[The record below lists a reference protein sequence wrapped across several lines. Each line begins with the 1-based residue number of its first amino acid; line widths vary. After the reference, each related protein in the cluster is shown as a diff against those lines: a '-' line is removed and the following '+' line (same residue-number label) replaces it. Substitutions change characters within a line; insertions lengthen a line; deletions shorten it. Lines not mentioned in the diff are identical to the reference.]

1 MTSIAVR
8 LSHSASRADQSVI
21 AVQGPSA
28 AFIKQAWSDGTA
40 SQAASGEAGQLAKKI
55 VANDTRLRQG
65 DAALASY
72 ARTLRET
79 RTTVERLRVEWDEA
93 DGTYQIQAQPHQQR
107 RSPAASP
114 RAGPAAAR

>member
-1 MTSIAVR
+1 MSGESALPMPNGVPDSMTSIAVR

-72 ARTLRET
+72 ARTCLLYTSRC
-79 RTTVERLRVEWDEA
+79 V
-93 DGTYQIQAQPHQQR
+93 
-107 RSPAASP
+107 
-114 RAGPAAAR
+114 